1 MKFVQ
6 KSLPRFVILTSAVLL
21 LLGTLSNHVRN
32 TFSFNTVQAAGTTIP
47 QSGWSLLSVDS
58 QETVCGNYAAV
69 RSFDGNATAFWHT
82 QFCPTTPGTPHDIQI
97 NLGTTYNISG
107 FTYLPRQ
114 DGCSHGWI
122 SQYQFYVSAD
132 GVNWG
137 NPVSSGTLN
146 YGSAVTGCPGAS
158 VPPAIQVLF
167 PSTSAHYVQLRA
179 LSEITGGPYI
189 SMAELNLV
197 AGSTTA
203 TLASVALNPTTVTA
217 GSTSQ
222 GTVTLSAAA
231 PSSGAVITLSSSN
244 TAAATLPA
252 SVSVASGATSVTFT
266 VSTGSVSTPASS
278 TISAS
283 YSGLTVTASLT
294 VNPAPMVSSLAVN
307 PSSVVGGNSALGT
320 VMLSSAAPASGAVV
334 SLTSN
339 NPAAASV
346 PANVSIAGGT
356 STASFTVSTSTVAK
370 TTTVMSSASYGGATA
385 TAMLS
390 VQAVGTNTA
399 IPQSGWSL
407 LSVDSQE
414 TVCGNYAAVRS
425 FDGNAT
431 TFWHTQFCPTTP
443 GTPHD
448 IQINLGTTYN
458 ISGFTYLPRQDGCS
472 HGWISQYQFY
482 VSADGVNWGNPV
494 SSGTL
499 NYGSAVTGCPG
510 ASVPPAIQVLFPS
523 TSAHYVQLRA
533 LSEIKGGPY
542 ISMAELNVLS
552 SGGST
557 GGVPPTVSITS
568 PAAGAAVS
576 GTITVSASA
585 SDNVGVAN
593 VQLQVDGT
601 NVGAVD
607 TTSPYNFS
615 LNTATLT
622 NGSHSL
628 IALATDTAGN
638 QATSAQVSIVVSNQ
652 SGNSQPTYANNG
664 AGCSIDTVETVT
676 TQTCPLPN
684 ATGAGNLLVVW
695 LRYHTPAQSPT
706 FSDNV
711 GGNTYSLATS
721 VTDSTNSTVAALYYV
736 ANVKAGVNQVTVS
749 LASTTLVQMQPYEFY
764 NVATTSPLDQVAGQ
778 ASSGT
783 SISSGALAG
792 LGSSGDL
799 VIHFGTGDNTQGITS
814 CTAGSEA
821 NITWGLRET
830 MIGNNYPSCLQY
842 GVYNSTASFSPT
854 FTVSTGISYIS
865 IAAAFKAASAG
876 TAPPSGIRVA
886 YVQHDS
892 NQSEQATSTTL
903 EYPISGNAFA
913 VFGTSGCA
921 GTSNT
926 DCAYATGASDGTNI
940 YTQVGST
947 VISNYGAD
955 EGNSAGTVFYAKN
968 VTPSTYITTWALHT
982 RSSGGIGTS
991 FMLFDVTG
999 ASTSPLDTGYGN
1011 TGLASATF
1019 DQAGGGGNGGT
1030 VPGGTSVTVYTATP
1044 STQNEVVLATVGAA
1058 NDTWIGITSPA
1069 GAQFLSVATGLGST
1083 TGGSDYNEGW
1093 AIFYNGS
1100 STAAQTWTWT
1110 HDLSTSGLPGAGS
1123 GMAMGIA
1130 FLPQ

>member
-1 MKFVQ
+1 M
-6 KSLPRFVILTSAVLL
+6 SIRGRDAVLCAL
-21 LLGTLSNHVRN
+21 LLVLNFLGVGCAGLTTANQSAPSGLPTIVAQPTNQTVTVGQAA
-32 TFSFNTVQAAGTTIP
+32 TFSV
-47 QSGWSLLSVDS
+47 
-58 QETVCGNYAAV
+58 
-69 RSFDGNATAFWHT
+69 TA
-82 QFCPTTPGTPHDIQI
+82 
-97 NLGTTYNISG
+97 
-107 FTYLPRQ
+107 
-114 DGCSHGWI
+114 
-122 SQYQFYVSAD
+122 
-132 GVNWG
+132 
-137 NPVSSGTLN
+137 SGTAPLSYQWQKN
-146 YGSAVTGCPGAS
+146 GAN
-158 VPPAIQVLF
+158 I
-167 PSTSAHYVQLRA
+167 
-179 LSEITGGPYI
+179 
-189 SMAELNLV
+189 
-197 AGSTTA
+197 
-203 TLASVALNPTTVTA
+203 
-217 GSTSQ
+217 
-222 GTVTLSAAA
+222 
-231 PSSGAVITLSSSN
+231 
-244 TAAATLPA
+244 
-252 SVSVASGATSVTFT
+252 SGATSSSYT
-266 VSTGSVSTPASS
+266 TPATTTADSGSIFQVVVSNSAGSITSS
-278 TISAS
+278 SA
-283 YSGLTVTASLT
+283 TLT
-294 VNPAPMVSSLAVN
+294 VNLAAVAPTITTQPTNQTVTVGQAATF
-307 PSSVVGGNSALGT
+307 SVA
-320 VMLSSAAPASGAVV
+320 ASG
-334 SLTSN
+334 
-339 NPAAASV
+339 
-346 PANVSIAGGT
+346 
-356 STASFTVSTSTVAK
+356 TAPL
-370 TTTVMSSASYGGATA
+370 SYQWQKNGA
-385 TAMLS
+385 
-390 VQAVGTNTA
+390 
-399 IPQSGWSL
+399 
-407 LSVDSQE
+407 
-414 TVCGNYAAVRS
+414 
-425 FDGNAT
+425 
-431 TFWHTQFCPTTP
+431 
-443 GTPHD
+443 
-448 IQINLGTTYN
+448 N
-458 ISGFTYLPRQDGCS
+458 ISGATSSSYTTPATTTADSGSIFQVV
-472 HGWISQYQFY
+472 
-482 VSADGVNWGNPV
+482 VSNSAGSITSSSATLTVNLAAVAPTITTQPTNQTVTVGQAATFSV
-494 SSGTL
+494 AASGTAPL
-499 NYGSAVTGCPG
+499 SYQWQKNGANISGATSSSYTTPATTTADSGSIFQVVVSNSAGSITSSSATLTVNLAAVAPTITTQPTNQTVTVGQAATFSVAASGTAPLSYQWQKNG
-510 ASVPPAIQVLFPS
+510 ANISGATSSSYTTPATTTTDSGSIFQVVVS
-523 TSAHYVQLRA
+523 NSAGSITS
-533 LSEIKGGPY
+533 
-542 ISMAELNVLS
+542 S
-552 SGGST
+552 SAT
-557 GGVPPTVSITS
+557 LTVNLDTTPPTVSITS
-568 PAAGAAVS
+568 PTSGATVS
-576 GTITVSASA
+576 GTITVTALA
-585 SDNVGVAN
+585 SDSVGVIS